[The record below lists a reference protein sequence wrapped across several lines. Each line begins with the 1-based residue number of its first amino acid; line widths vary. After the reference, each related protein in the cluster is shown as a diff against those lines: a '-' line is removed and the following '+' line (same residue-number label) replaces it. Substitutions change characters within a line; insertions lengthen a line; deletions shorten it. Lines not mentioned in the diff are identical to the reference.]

1 MFRYLNIQFFSNNMK
16 AQTSVIREVI
26 AFSIGLILL
35 MSIFVLINQS
45 FVPRVTGYSEDR
57 MLLNILSHFKYSVYY
72 VNTIGALGKNTE
84 IAHVVDFPE
93 DVGAETYQIYLE
105 SNNFCIEMK
114 DKKFCD
120 ISDIEV
126 TGVYYSGTPL
136 LIEFKSNVISFGN
149 LLQDS

>member
-1 MFRYLNIQFFSNNMK
+1 MK

-35 MSIFVLINQS
+35 MSIFVLINQG

-57 MLLNILSHFKYSVYY
+57 MLLNILSHFKYSLYY
-72 VNTIGALGKNTE
+72 VNTIGSLGKNTE
-84 IAHVVDFPE
+84 VIHIVDLPE

-105 SNNFCIEMK
+105 SNNFCIEMT

-120 ISDIEV
+120 ESDV
-126 TGVYYSGTPL
+126 DAAGVYYSGTPL
-136 LIEFKSNVISFGN
+136 LIEFKSNSVSFGN
-149 LLQDS
+149 ILQDS